1 MDVFHDKEAAPLEQR
16 EFPPMTADQA
26 RLLNPLQLAYIGDSV
41 WDLLIR
47 SRLIYR
53 GRNVHNM
60 HRDATSRVNAGAQ
73 AAALTRIASLLT
85 PEEEDIARRGRN
97 AHARH
102 PAPKNQNPADYQSAT
117 GLEALIGFL
126 YLTGQEARALE
137 LFRRSQEEDH
147 A

>member
-1 MDVFHDKEAAPLEQR
+1 MKLGIVGLP
-16 EFPPMTADQA
+16 
-26 RLLNPLQLAYIGDSV
+26 
-41 WDLLIR
+41 
-47 SRLIYR
+47 
-53 GRNVHNM
+53 NVGKSTLFN
-60 HRDATSRVNAGAQ
+60 AITNAGAQ
-73 AAALTRIASLLT
+73 AAALARIASLLT

-137 LFRRSQEEDH
+137 LFRRSQEEEPH

>member
-1 MDVFHDKEAAPLEQR
+1 MEQR

-73 AAALTRIASLLT
+73 AAALARIASR
-85 PEEEDIARRGRN
+85 PD
-97 AHARH
+97 
-102 PAPKNQNPADYQSAT
+102 P
-117 GLEALIGFL
+117 
-126 YLTGQEARALE
+126 
-137 LFRRSQEEDH
+137 
-147 A
+147 

>member
-1 MDVFHDKEAAPLEQR
+1 MEQR

-73 AAALTRIASLLT
+73 AAALARIASLLT
-85 PEEEDIARRGRN
+85 PEEEDIVRRGRN

-137 LFRRSQEEDH
+137 LFRRSQEEEPH